1 MTLYLSRV
9 RVRRDPEV
17 AALAPLL
24 DPGGVP
30 AAALDPHEQ
39 GKRIDAH
46 HRLIWSLFADHA
58 ERRRDFL
65 WRSAGSGSFLVLS
78 QRPPTERPALF
89 EPPEV
94 KAFAPELHARDQLA
108 FALRANATRDRKGG
122 PRVDVVMD
130 ALRALPRP
138 DRNES
143 RMRLAQGEGEAWLG
157 RQGARSGFE
166 VRHVVV
172 SDYSVAA
179 LPGSVGRRST
189 QPRYG
194 ILEMTGELVVT
205 DPPRFLTQLAG
216 GFGRARAFGC
226 GLMLIR
232 RA

>member
-1 MTLYLSRV
+1 VTLYLSRV
-9 RVRRDPEV
+9 RVRRDQEL

-24 DPGGVP
+24 DPGGIP
-30 AAALDPHEQ
+30 GAALDPLEQ
-39 GKRIDAH
+39 GRRIDAH

-58 ERRRDFL
+58 GRRRDFL
-65 WRSAGSGSFLVLS
+65 WRSAGGGAFLVLS
-78 QRPPTERPALF
+78 RRPPSERPALF

-94 KAFAPELHARDQLA
+94 KPFAPALVAGDRLA

-130 ALRALPRP
+130 ALHSLPRS
-138 DRNES
+138 DRNEA
-143 RMRLAQGEGEAWLG
+143 RMRFAQDAGEAWLG
-157 RQGARSGFE
+157 RQGSLAGFE
-166 VRHVVV
+166 PERVSV

-179 LPGSVGRRST
+179 LPGNVGRRGT

-205 DPPRFLTQLAG
+205 DPPLFLERLAG

-226 GLMLIR
+226 GLMLVR